1 MSKPSPL
8 PPVCAIFAL
17 WCLTT
22 ATFWVGYVGADDLFY
37 ARYAFLL
44 HRPPMNWW
52 EFRVPAVLA
61 IRASFAAFGP
71 SEFAAALPTLL
82 SSLLILVSIA
92 WQVDWLKRLSWETTL
107 ALILG
112 CTLPLDVRF
121 RSVPLAG
128 FVSSALVIF
137 GSVCMLRRKPLVPFF
152 GAILLAVGFATHEAS
167 FFYIAIFCLSLL
179 VFDCRRF
186 WKPVIACVAM
196 AGTLVVM
203 EGGAYYIVLG
213 DFFARWRIP
222 AANIGNQAVGVD
234 PDAGIEGIRFFL
246 WPVQGLFLSRAFG
259 VDLILLAVSGIV
271 AWRRLELE
279 QRILLCSS
287 LGLYLWLGYGTQVPW
302 AYKPVWRQF
311 HYYFPAMLGV
321 ACVLPFA
328 LRHACQNRVWVA
340 RGVVMFAVF
349 VHLVYLV
356 AGGRW
361 GQDVDVSRQLLRYAM
376 DHPTQRFLTD
386 VVTMN
391 HMYVLGGFQVP
402 DNVVCLNGP
411 AVEKHLLLNK
421 EPPGRPRW
429 AFSVG
434 DIDGILV
441 NSEGAHDR
449 LPEQEFLSFL
459 NAHPGNRLQVA
470 PLRYRLGFLPL
481 LVFLKPKDFMVRS
494 LGGAVVYVGK

>member
-1 MSKPSPL
+1 
-8 PPVCAIFAL
+8 
-17 WCLTT
+17 
-22 ATFWVGYVGADDLFY
+22 
-37 ARYAFLL
+37 
-44 HRPPMNWW
+44 
-52 EFRVPAVLA
+52 
-61 IRASFAAFGP
+61 
-71 SEFAAALPTLL
+71 
-82 SSLLILVSIA
+82 
-92 WQVDWLKRLSWETTL
+92 
-107 ALILG
+107 
-112 CTLPLDVRF
+112 
-121 RSVPLAG
+121 
-128 FVSSALVIF
+128 
-137 GSVCMLRRKPLVPFF
+137 
-152 GAILLAVGFATHEAS
+152 
-167 FFYIAIFCLSLL
+167 
-179 VFDCRRF
+179 
-186 WKPVIACVAM
+186 
-196 AGTLVVM
+196 
-203 EGGAYYIVLG
+203 
-213 DFFARWRIP
+213 
-222 AANIGNQAVGVD
+222 
-234 PDAGIEGIRFFL
+234 
-246 WPVQGLFLSRAFG
+246 

-311 HYYFPAMLGV
+311 HYYFPAMLAV

-328 LRHACQNRVWVA
+328 LRHAGQNRVWVA

-402 DNVVCLNGP
+402 HNVVCLNGP

-481 LVFLKPKDFMVRS
+481 LAFLKPKDFMVRS